1 MTQTKMAKRRQRAFT
16 FLELLIV
23 MEIIMVLAGM
33 AIPYIRTA
41 NKAANEQSAVSAMRT
56 LSSAQELYRPRQS
69 PQKYA
74 PDLAALQA
82 AGLIDS
88 NLGTGAKAGY
98 SFKAVGLSTTSEY
111 AFTAAPNVPGS
122 SGDRWFF
129 VDESGVIRMSET
141 DVVNE
146 TSDPLE

>member
-69 PQKYA
+69 PQTYA
-74 PDLAALQA
+74 PNLAALMN
-82 AGLIDS
+82 AGLIDEVLAS
-88 NLGTGAKAGY
+88 GAKAGY
-98 SFKAVGLSTTSEY
+98 SFKIIGLPTRNEY

-122 SGDRWFF
+122 SGDRWFY
-129 VDESGVIRMSET
+129 VDQSGVIRMSET
-141 DVVNE
+141 DGADE
-146 TSDPLE
+146 TSEPIS